1 MPDQPTVLV
10 VDDEPHI
17 RRAVRNAV
25 TGDFGT
31 VVEAATAEEALMEAA
46 ARRPDLIILDLGL
59 PDRSGQWVCRE
70 IRKWSTIPIIV
81 LSAHHSEK
89 EKVELL
95 DLGADDYVT
104 KPFSPAE
111 LNARVRAQIRRA
123 RISDLP
129 GEGGAFAV
137 GDLMIDTAARTVK
150 RNGQDVHLT
159 PTEWELLRTFLRH
172 PGKTLTHHQLFRAVW
187 AASSGDPKQYLRVY
201 VANLRRKLEPD
212 SLRPSLIITE
222 PGVGYRFEPVG

>member
-129 GEGGAFAV
+129 GEGE
-137 GDLMIDTAARTVK
+137 R
-150 RNGQDVHLT
+150 
-159 PTEWELLRTFLRH
+159 LR
-172 PGKTLTHHQLFRAVW
+172 
-187 AASSGDPKQYLRVY
+187 SG
-201 VANLRRKLEPD
+201 
-212 SLRPSLIITE
+212 T
-222 PGVGYRFEPVG
+222 

>member
-1 MPDQPTVLV
+1 
-10 VDDEPHI
+10 
-17 RRAVRNAV
+17 
-25 TGDFGT
+25 
-31 VVEAATAEEALMEAA
+31 
-46 ARRPDLIILDLGL
+46 
-59 PDRSGQWVCRE
+59 
-70 IRKWSTIPIIV
+70 
-81 LSAHHSEK
+81 
-89 EKVELL
+89 
-95 DLGADDYVT
+95 
-104 KPFSPAE
+104 
-111 LNARVRAQIRRA
+111 
-123 RISDLP
+123 
-129 GEGGAFAV
+129 
-137 GDLMIDTAARTVK
+137 MIDTAARTVK